1 MDTIT
6 NATVFRKGSN
16 YHAEGLPT
24 EWRSFDRQ
32 PLHVSLPMDKYRAQD
47 PLQMFYALRNLCEVR
62 DAQGYTRHI
71 ESKRGMNG
79 ETFHTWRF
87 IKDGYAEVIEFRTR

>member
-1 MDTIT
+1 MTYIIRHAIKDR
-6 NATVFRKGSN
+6 ATPRCF
-16 YHAEGLPT
+16 AGLGLSHGING
-24 EWRSFDRQ
+24 WQAYKAKDALQAYYAMRS
-32 PLHVSLPMDKYRAQD
+32 LS
-47 PLQMFYALRNLCEVR
+47 EVR